1 MPITQK
7 SQSIEIDQDQMKKW
21 NILIAIPC
29 YDRQISEPT
38 MMSVIKTIMYFRDY
52 NIKFGIATITDSL
65 ISRARNNM
73 AAKFLANEKLTH
85 MMFIDADIGFE
96 PEDVIK
102 LLWHEQEIITAAY
115 PIKSINWDAVKENVI
130 KGIEPENL
138 LENSVRF
145 VVNPV
150 KRSNLPIDGIE
161 EEKKISIVNGA
172 IEIFD
177 AGTGFMLIKREAFT
191 KLIEKYPHLKYSDDT
206 GGLNEDE
213 KKFTYAF
220 FNSYIDTHLNR
231 FLSEDYGFCR
241 YWQDIGGKVWVDPMI
256 KLSHLGRIEYKGSMI
271 TYLEKVATFT
281 DNSKIE

>member
-1 MPITQK
+1 MTITQK

-38 MMSVIKTIMYFRDY
+38 MMSVIKTIMYFRDH
-52 NIKFGIATITDSL
+52 NIKFGLATITDSL

-73 AAKFLANEKLTH
+73 TAKFLANEQLTH

-96 PEDVIK
+96 PEDIIK

-115 PIKSINWDAVKENVI
+115 PIKSINWEAVKENVE
-130 KGIEPENL
+130 KGIEPKKL
-138 LENSVRF
+138 LENSIRF

-150 KRSNLPIDGIE
+150 RKDAN
-161 EEKKISIVNGA
+161 EKKLSIVNGA

-191 KLIEKYPHLKYSDDT
+191 KLIKKYPHLKYSDDT
-206 GGLNEDE
+206 GGLDEDE
-213 KKFTYAF
+213 RKFTYAF
-220 FNSYIDTHLNR
+220 FNSYIDPHLNR

-241 YWQDIGGKVWVDPMI
+241 YWQDIGGKVWVDPVI
-256 KLSHLGRIEYKGSMI
+256 KLSHLGRIEYEGSMI

-281 DNSKIE
+281 DNSKIG